1 MKSLKKIFSLLITVS
16 LIIALGMQ
24 SVSASS
30 YPSSIKVSSIG
41 KINYGGTY
49 SFPVKYTS
57 DGTLAYCTEYQDQFP
72 MGVTMSLEKRK
83 KVYELAKKYNVDEI
97 VVAIPSAGRKTISAI
112 VAECQKTSCKIHK
125 EKKN

>member
-41 KINYGGTY
+41 KIKYGGTLM
-49 SFPVKYTS
+49 KNK
-57 DGTLAYCTEYQDQFP
+57 
-72 MGVTMSLEKRK
+72 KRIALSK
-83 KVYELAKKYNVDEI
+83 NIKVEMMKFFL
-97 VVAIPSAGRKTISAI
+97 
-112 VAECQKTSCKIHK
+112 KTSVPRM
-125 EKKN
+125 KNE